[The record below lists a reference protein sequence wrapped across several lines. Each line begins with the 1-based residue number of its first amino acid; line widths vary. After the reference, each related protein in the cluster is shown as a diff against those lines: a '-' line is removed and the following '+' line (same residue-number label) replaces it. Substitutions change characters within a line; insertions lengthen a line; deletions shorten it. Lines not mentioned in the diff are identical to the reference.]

1 MVKGN
6 DYHENITK
14 MVFSNSS
21 VNDLIWRRLIKISM
35 LNFKND
41 PLNSAIWSSEI
52 LKPLTQQLDYDQVV
66 FADFNIEAEKNKGV
80 NPGVYVQ
87 PDSNKEIMPDE
98 SMSTIMENMGL
109 GVALKA
115 LNKSSM
121 NTNTA
126 MLEDYNRKPKV
137 YDYKIDDF
145 YFKPNNQRF
154 LAFVDTN
161 TDNNPGKKDP
171 KKVVIDEFGKLNANE
186 EYARLTPG

>member
-1 MVKGN
+1 MVKGS

-52 LKPLTQQLDYDQVV
+52 LKPLIQPLDYDQVV

-80 NPGVYVQ
+80 NPGVYIQ
-87 PDSNKEIMPDE
+87 PDSNKEVMPDE

-137 YDYKIDDF
+137 FDYKIDDF

-161 TDNNPGKKDP
+161 ADNNPGKKDP

-186 EYARLTPG
+186 EYTMFTAG